1 MRAPA
6 RFAATTLAALCV
18 IACVPFASQPALA
31 WGDEGHEVVA
41 LIADHY
47 LEPGVRA
54 KVQSLLGGDR
64 TRLTPDKGIAA
75 EATWADK
82 FRDSDRGTKKPV
94 HYNATRNWHYVDLE
108 IGATPDLVSA
118 CFGQPALPAGTPA
131 SNGPASDCIVD
142 KINEFSAELRQ
153 PHLGTKERRLALQFL
168 LHLVGDIHQPL
179 HASDA
184 RDQGGNEKTVAG
196 LGLTSSSL
204 HAAWDTD
211 FVTRLGNDA
220 ATVATQLISRIA
232 PTDQARWS
240 TGTPADWAQESYE
253 TARDHA
259 YGKLPPPTS
268 PNHYTL
274 TSAYVDDATT
284 VCATQ
289 LSKAGVRLAHVL
301 NEGLK

>member
-1 MRAPA
+1 MASIPA
-6 RFAATTLAALCV
+6 RALLAAVVCLSF
-18 IACVPFASQPALA
+18 IAPRAFA

-47 LEPGVRA
+47 LEPAVRT
-54 KVQSLLGGDR
+54 KVQSLLAGDR
-64 TRLTPDKGIAA
+64 TKLTPDRGIAA

-94 HYNATRNWHYVDLE
+94 HYNATRNWHYVNLE
-108 IGATPDLVSA
+108 IGATPDLLSA
-118 CFGQPALPAGTPA
+118 CFGQPALPAGTAA

-142 KINEFSAELRQ
+142 KIDEFSAELRQ
-153 PHLGTKERRLALQFL
+153 PRLSTKERRLALQFL
-168 LHLVGDIHQPL
+168 LHFVGDIHQPL

-196 LGLTSSSL
+196 PGLTSPSL
-204 HAAWDTD
+204 HAVWDTD
-211 FVTRLGNDA
+211 FVSRLGSDA
-220 ATVATQLISRIA
+220 PTVATQLISRIT

-240 TGTPADWAQESYE
+240 NGTPADWAHESYE
-253 TARDHA
+253 VARDHA
-259 YGKLPPPTS
+259 YGKLPPPAS

-274 TSAYVDDATT
+274 TRAYMDDATSA
-284 VCATQ
+284 CATQ

-301 NEGLK
+301 NERLK